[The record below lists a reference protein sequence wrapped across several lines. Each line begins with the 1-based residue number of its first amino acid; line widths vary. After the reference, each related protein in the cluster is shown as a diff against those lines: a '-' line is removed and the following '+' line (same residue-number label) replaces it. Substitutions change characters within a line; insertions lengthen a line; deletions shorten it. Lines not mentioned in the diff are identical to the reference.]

1 MNRDESY
8 SRPVL
13 YLCGPL
19 QNTENISLSEFEE
32 MFKSQYNILCGFAN
46 KYLEDLDAAEETVQS
61 IFVKFWE
68 NRSTHTI
75 TGSLKSYLFTAVKNN
90 CLNQLKHYKIRD
102 DYKEHNQRELELSQ
116 VTVADQVETDEL
128 EDKIRASIEAL
139 PEGRKKIFILSRYEG
154 LKYKEIAEKL
164 NVSIKT
170 VENQMGSAIKQLR
183 SDLTAYLVILILLI
197 GNIYR

>member
-1 MNRDESY
+1 M
-8 SRPVL
+8 
-13 YLCGPL
+13 
-19 QNTENISLSEFEE
+19 QNNQNISLQEFED

-68 NRSTHTI
+68 SRSTVTI

-102 DYKEHNQRELELSQ
+102 DYKEHNKRELDLNETSIG
-116 VTVADQVETDEL
+116 DQLETTEL
-128 EDKIRASIEAL
+128 EEKIRASIENL

-170 VENQMGSAIKQLR
+170 VENQMGSAIKKLR
-183 SDLTAYLVILILLI
+183 SDLTEYLVILILLI